1 MKDKKTFLKEL
12 KDLLVA
18 HFGEDI
24 NNVILFG
31 SQVTGKTHEDSDFD
45 VLIIL
50 NRDFDWDYQRR
61 VTAVVYDLE
70 LKYDIF
76 IDKKLISIDELHHS
90 IKGKHPLYWDAIEQG
105 IYA

>member
-1 MKDKKTFLKEL
+1 MTDKKVVLKEL

-50 NRDFDWDYQRR
+50 NRDFDWDYQRHR
-61 VTAVVYDLE
+61 LSTSQNFCHCDPQARL
-70 LKYDIF
+70 
-76 IDKKLISIDELHHS
+76 
-90 IKGKHPLYWDAIEQG
+90 A
-105 IYA
+105 